1 MLPGAICVG
10 LCAKGGF
17 FSAEKQRSL
26 CLHLALQCILRM
38 MMNHGHG
45 IFAVPHFIETYRNPC
60 ESAFLCRAAALVFT
74 NIESALVSV
83 LVI

>member
-1 MLPGAICVG
+1 
-10 LCAKGGF
+10 
-17 FSAEKQRSL
+17 L